1 MVARGKP
8 TPRRA
13 ATSTRAARSAAPR
26 IALLAIGFAAI
37 VALLSFALTTCIAKT
52 QEVGAVAGSAES
64 QERRVSFVAVGD
76 NLPEIGIA
84 EYADSLA
91 GETGDGVYDYAP
103 IYEPIKPYVESAD
116 LAYMKQE
123 THLGGGDI
131 GPRGYP
137 SFNTTDEMADAVV
150 ATGFDLV
157 ASATNHSYDWGCYGA
172 VDHSLAVWSSKPVAF
187 TGTAASQEQADRL
200 AIVERNGISFALLDY
215 TYGVNGYT
223 QTDLEPYSVNFIDED
238 RIRADVARA
247 KEAADVVL
255 VAMHWGTENLLEADE
270 EQTRWAQLL
279 ADLGVD
285 VVLGSHPH
293 VIGPLQWVEGEGG
306 GKTLVA
312 YSLGNFL
319 SHHET
324 PDLENELEG
333 MLSCDFVRREDGAV
347 SVENVTWI
355 PLVNHSEDGYHRVY
369 ALKDYTPEIASRHR
383 IFGDGAAAIDQMRAT
398 TRQVIG
404 EEFAIDDG
412 A

>member
-13 ATSTRAARSAAPR
+13 TTSTRAARSAAPR

-64 QERRVSFVAVGD
+64 QEQRVSFVAVGD

-91 GETGDGVYDYAP
+91 GETGDGAYDYAP

-172 VDHSLAVWSSKPVAF
+172 VDHSLAVWSSKPVERRSQTGPAF
-187 TGTAASQEQADRL
+187 NLCVLRGNIVYSSLVRPSNEEGLWHFALYRSSTRL
-200 AIVERNGISFALLDY
+200 SFMWLMVSCVLFARMRSALSRFRISSWSFAWARTFASLPWRLGFLRKALLW
-215 TYGVNGYT
+215 
-223 QTDLEPYSVNFIDED
+223 F
-238 RIRADVARA
+238 
-247 KEAADVVL
+247 
-255 VAMHWGTENLLEADE
+255 
-270 EQTRWAQLL
+270 
-279 ADLGVD
+279 
-285 VVLGSHPH
+285 
-293 VIGPLQWVEGEGG
+293 
-306 GKTLVA
+306 
-312 YSLGNFL
+312 
-319 SHHET
+319 
-324 PDLENELEG
+324 
-333 MLSCDFVRREDGAV
+333 
-347 SVENVTWI
+347 
-355 PLVNHSEDGYHRVY
+355 
-369 ALKDYTPEIASRHR
+369 
-383 IFGDGAAAIDQMRAT
+383 
-398 TRQVIG
+398 
-404 EEFAIDDG
+404 
-412 A
+412 